1 MPKSRVRKKKDA
13 PVVSTAPV
21 KARRR
26 QSPRWLGPL
35 IIGLWVV
42 GALYLIIAYFTNFYD
57 GVPTME
63 DLGNWHIAI
72 GFSFIATGFALATQ
86 WE

>member
-1 MPKSRVRKKKDA
+1 VPKSRVRKKKDA
-13 PVVSTAPV
+13 PVVLAPQV
-21 KARRR
+21 KARRK

-42 GALYLIIAYFTNFYD
+42 GAIYLITAYFTNFFT

-63 DLGNWHIAI
+63 SLGNWHIAI
-72 GFSFIATGFALATQ
+72 GFAFIAAGFALATQ
-86 WE
+86 WQ